1 MNIGEV
7 AAATGISAKMIR
19 YYESIG
25 VIRKSA
31 RSESGYRRYDEK
43 DLHTLHF
50 VKQARKLGFS
60 LEQIRDLLSLWQDRQ
75 RASKDVRAI
84 AIGHIDELNRRIAD
98 MTEMRDTLSHLVQSC
113 VGDQRPD
120 CPILAGLAASEA
132 GHFASATCGHRIL
145 GV

>member
-1 MNIGEV
+1 M
-7 AAATGISAKMIR
+7 
-19 YYESIG
+19 
-25 VIRKSA
+25 
-31 RSESGYRRYDEK
+31 
-43 DLHTLHF
+43 HF

-84 AIGHIDELNRRIAD
+84 ATGHIDELNRRIAE

-132 GHFASATCGHRIL
+132 GHSAAAACGHRIL